1 MESLVIVG
9 QLQEIIQ
16 NVKKAKE
23 EYEGKARNWAVVNT
37 ELEKV
42 LAYVK
47 TYCVEDEDED

>member
-1 MESLVIVG
+1 MEDFVIVG
-9 QLQEIIQ
+9 QLTELIL

-23 EYEGKARNWAVVNT
+23 ESDTKARNWAVVNT

-47 TYCVEDEDED
+47 TYCVEDEDEN